1 MKGEETKPD
10 QVIPPSLESPPPA
23 QISENPP
30 ASPPH
35 RRRYLIPAIVILVLL
50 GGIGWIIFNRLI
62 LPMLMGGG
70 GAPPPTPV
78 QLATPKNAT
87 VAESSDYAANLDSR
101 QSVTLQPRVAG
112 QISEI
117 YVQPGDTVQAGEP
130 LLQIDSEAQ
139 RAQVSSR
146 VAAVDTAAAD
156 IAAAEAEVD
165 NAAQTLASLEARRA
179 SAQADVQLNQKEYER
194 FQELYRQGATPQ
206 QNVDQRLNTL
216 RVSQAA
222 LQEAEANIQAQRS
235 SINRTR
241 ANVTRS
247 QRAYEQAQANVS
259 EGEAQLQY
267 YTITAP
273 FTGIVGSIP
282 VKVGDVV
289 ANNTQLLTVTQNNS
303 LEVEIQV
310 PLERS
315 PALRVGLPVQLL
327 DEQQKVLQS
336 GRTSFVSPDV
346 DPATQSILVKARFVN
361 AGNLRTSQFVRARI
375 IWSQSP
381 GVLVPTTVIS
391 RLGGRNFVFV
401 ATPQSESECEAQPGA
416 PALPPEQLVGVQ
428 KPVELG
434 KIVGNDQEVIE
445 GLTASDRI
453 VSSGILQLQNCAA
466 IADAAQMTKPQ

>member
-1 MKGEETKPD
+1 MNGEEAKPD
-10 QVIPPSLESPPPA
+10 QVISPPPDSPSPVPV
-23 QISENPP
+23 SENPP
-30 ASPPH
+30 IPPPPW
-35 RRRYLIPAIVILVLL
+35 RRYLIPAIALALL
-50 GGIGWIIFNRLI
+50 GGIGWIIFNRII

-78 QLATPKNAT
+78 QLTTPKTAT

-112 QISEI
+112 QIAEI
-117 YVQPGDTVQAGEP
+117 FVQPGDTVQAGEP
-130 LLQIDSEAQ
+130 LLQIDAAEQ
-139 RAQVSSR
+139 RAQVASR

-156 IAAAEAEVD
+156 IAAAQAEVD
-165 NAAQTLASLEARRA
+165 NAAKTLASLEARRA

-194 FQELYRQGATPQ
+194 FQALYREGATPQ

-235 SINRTR
+235 SINRDQ

-247 QRAYEQAQANVS
+247 QRAYEQAQATVA

-289 ANNTQLLTVTQNNS
+289 ANSTPLLTVTQNNS

-315 PALRVGLPVQLL
+315 PALRMGLPVQLL
-327 DEQQKVLQS
+327 DDQQKVLQS
-336 GRTSFVSPDV
+336 GRISFVSPDV
-346 DPATQSILVKARFVN
+346 DPATQSILTKARFVN
-361 AGNLRTSQFVRARI
+361 AGNLRTSQFIRARI

-381 GVLVPTTVIS
+381 GVLVSTTVIS

-401 ATPQSESECEAQPGA
+401 ATPHSESECKAPPGA
-416 PALPPEQLVGVQ
+416 PPTPPDQLVAVQ

-445 GLTASDRI
+445 GLTVSDRI
-453 VSSGILQLQNCAA
+453 ITSGILQLQNCAP
-466 IADAAQMTKPQ
+466 IMDAAQMPKPQ